1 MAAAFLN
8 HLSQCEV
15 EVRSASSAPADQ
27 AKPAAARAMAEV
39 GIDIAAETPKIL
51 TDRAVREGQVSP
63 QPESVWHWDV
73 SESEL
78 HVPRRSRGRHV
89 EKWIGLTWEYAIRHW
104 RMLAVTAML
113 DIALALLAVAAPW
126 PLKLAVDQVLSQ
138 RAAPAWAAWAL
149 EPMERTSP
157 VIALVVLALL
167 SVCLVVAIAVVGG
180 LQKIIRRAAGQRM
193 SGSLALDVL
202 DKLQHASVVQQSARP
217 TGDLMQRTL
226 ADTKCVETMV
236 FGVVFTLF
244 QATASLV
251 AMAVVMSQLHAG
263 LTVLAIALALPMF
276 GVAHFFSGRMARSAV
291 DQAQALSRVMTG
303 AEHMLSAVPE
313 IQSHAA
319 ESAELLR
326 FRSIV
331 AGQVKAGTGVQ
342 RVSFLYQQA
351 LGTVTGV
358 GTSVVLLVGG
368 LAALRG
374 SLTVGDLIVFSAYVA
389 ALYSPLEAT
398 ASVAQ
403 ATASAKAGAQ
413 RVLEVLETDDELPQ
427 PVHPVRL
434 PVGRDA
440 SGVVFEDVWFG
451 YEQGQPVLRGVS
463 LEVEPGQTV
472 ALVGRTG
479 AGKSTLLSLVPRFMD
494 PWSGVVRIGGVD
506 VRTAALQDVRRRVS
520 LVRQEPLLL
529 PVSIAENIAYGR
541 PGASRAQVE
550 RAAEEALA
558 AEFIE
563 RLPAG
568 YDTIVGERGAT
579 LSGGQRQRLA
589 IARALLKDAPVL
601 ILDEPTAA
609 LDAESEAHLVEA
621 LARASRTRT
630 VLVIA
635 HRLST
640 VRRADSIAV
649 VENGTI
655 IEQGTHTQLLS
666 TAGTYARYH
675 QLTLRSTPAPGA
687 VSGKLP

>member
-1 MAAAFLN
+1 
-8 HLSQCEV
+8 
-15 EVRSASSAPADQ
+15 
-27 AKPAAARAMAEV
+27 
-39 GIDIAAETPKIL
+39 
-51 TDRAVREGQVSP
+51 
-63 QPESVWHWDV
+63 
-73 SESEL
+73 
-78 HVPRRSRGRHV
+78 
-89 EKWIGLTWEYAIRHW
+89 
-104 RMLAVTAML
+104 
-113 DIALALLAVAAPW
+113 
-126 PLKLAVDQVLSQ
+126 
-138 RAAPAWAAWAL
+138 
-149 EPMERTSP
+149 
-157 VIALVVLALL
+157 
-167 SVCLVVAIAVVGG
+167 
-180 LQKIIRRAAGQRM
+180 
-193 SGSLALDVL
+193 
-202 DKLQHASVVQQSARP
+202 
-217 TGDLMQRTL
+217 
-226 ADTKCVETMV
+226 
-236 FGVVFTLF
+236 
-244 QATASLV
+244 
-251 AMAVVMSQLHAG
+251 
-263 LTVLAIALALPMF
+263 
-276 GVAHFFSGRMARSAV
+276 
-291 DQAQALSRVMTG
+291 
-303 AEHMLSAVPE
+303 
-313 IQSHAA
+313 
-319 ESAELLR
+319 
-326 FRSIV
+326 
-331 AGQVKAGTGVQ
+331 
-342 RVSFLYQQA
+342 
-351 LGTVTGV
+351 
-358 GTSVVLLVGG
+358 
-368 LAALRG
+368 
-374 SLTVGDLIVFSAYVA
+374 
-389 ALYSPLEAT
+389 
-398 ASVAQ
+398 
-403 ATASAKAGAQ
+403 
-413 RVLEVLETDDELPQ
+413 LEVLETDDELPQ

-675 QLTLRSTPAPGA
+675 QHYVRSAP
-687 VSGKLP
+687 

>member
-1 MAAAFLN
+1 
-8 HLSQCEV
+8 
-15 EVRSASSAPADQ
+15 
-27 AKPAAARAMAEV
+27 
-39 GIDIAAETPKIL
+39 
-51 TDRAVREGQVSP
+51 
-63 QPESVWHWDV
+63 
-73 SESEL
+73 
-78 HVPRRSRGRHV
+78 
-89 EKWIGLTWEYAIRHW
+89 
-104 RMLAVTAML
+104 
-113 DIALALLAVAAPW
+113 
-126 PLKLAVDQVLSQ
+126 
-138 RAAPAWAAWAL
+138 
-149 EPMERTSP
+149 
-157 VIALVVLALL
+157 
-167 SVCLVVAIAVVGG
+167 
-180 LQKIIRRAAGQRM
+180 
-193 SGSLALDVL
+193 
-202 DKLQHASVVQQSARP
+202 
-217 TGDLMQRTL
+217 
-226 ADTKCVETMV
+226 
-236 FGVVFTLF
+236 
-244 QATASLV
+244 
-251 AMAVVMSQLHAG
+251 
-263 LTVLAIALALPMF
+263 
-276 GVAHFFSGRMARSAV
+276 
-291 DQAQALSRVMTG
+291 
-303 AEHMLSAVPE
+303 
-313 IQSHAA
+313 
-319 ESAELLR
+319 
-326 FRSIV
+326 
-331 AGQVKAGTGVQ
+331 
-342 RVSFLYQQA
+342 VSFLYQQA

-413 RVLEVLETDDELPQ
+413 LVLEVLETDDELPQ

-601 ILDEPTAA
+601 ILDEPTSAV
-609 LDAESEAHLVEA
+609 DAESEGTILDA
-621 LARASRTRT
+621 LRNLAAGRT
-630 VLVIA
+630 VLVIS
-635 HRLST
+635 HRPST
-640 VRRADSIAV
+640 VELAQRVAVLEDGIVAEEGPLEDLQRSGAFYRRILA
-649 VENGTI
+649 T
-655 IEQGTHTQLLS
+655 
-666 TAGTYARYH
+666 
-675 QLTLRSTPAPGA
+675 
-687 VSGKLP
+687 